1 MTPPGKPA
9 QFFRALS
16 KWFVFHRLKSFEIL
30 AALRAEI
37 FVRGHELKNGRM
49 TVEIA
54 LNKAQFKPSPCS
66 DGPDQGPFDFARLPG
81 TRFGRNHSMLPPVSR
96 AALLPFLGGLALF
109 MSACEEDVRFSSQ
122 TQYLGGIYGNA
133 ATTGAPQ
140 DAISYWDGENLG
152 GKPSVKISL
161 AEQRAYFYKNGLLV
175 GVSQLSTGRE
185 GLNTPLGRFSIIQ
198 KDVNHVSSRYGDY
211 VDDAGNVVMP
221 NVDVEKDRK
230 PPGTHFKG
238 APMPYFMRIV
248 DGVGMHAGYLPG
260 YPASHGCIRMPEF
273 MAENFFK
280 SVSTGTPV
288 TITN

>member
-1 MTPPGKPA
+1 
-9 QFFRALS
+9 
-16 KWFVFHRLKSFEIL
+16 
-30 AALRAEI
+30 
-37 FVRGHELKNGRM
+37 
-49 TVEIA
+49 
-54 LNKAQFKPSPCS
+54 
-66 DGPDQGPFDFARLPG
+66 
-81 TRFGRNHSMLPPVSR
+81 MLPPLFR
-96 AALLPFLGGLALF
+96 TAFIAFLGGVALF
-109 MSACEEDVRFSSQ
+109 MAACEEDVRFSAQ

-140 DAISYWDGENLG
+140 DAVSYWDGDNLG

-161 AEQRAYFYKNGLLV
+161 AQQRAYFYKSGLLV

-185 GLNTPLGRFSIIQ
+185 GLNTPLGRFSITQ

-221 NVDVEKDRK
+221 NVDLEKDKK

-238 APMPYFMRIV
+238 APMPFFMRIV